1 MAVPQMTFYV
11 DFISPYAYL
20 AFERL
25 PQALQGV
32 SHAVR
37 YQPILFGSLL
47 QHHGTIGP
55 AELAPKR
62 AWTYRHVSWLAQA
75 QGTPMQMPVS
85 HPFNPLPLLRLALAC
100 GGERAPN
107 RWVCETIFR
116 HVWAEGGDP
125 LDADRLARLV
135 DVLKPAVDPASEAV
149 KLQLRSA
156 TESALAAG
164 VFGVP
169 TVAVGDKLFWG
180 LDALPMLRDHLDGGV
195 WFSGSAWDDA
205 AQVPVG
211 LVRRR

>member
-1 MAVPQMTFYV
+1 MAVPQLTFYF

-37 YQPILFGSLL
+37 YQPVLFGSLL
-47 QHHGTIGP
+47 QAHGNIGP
-55 AELAPKR
+55 AELPAKR
-62 AWTYRHVSWLAQA
+62 QWTYRHVAWLAQH
-75 QGTPMQMPVS
+75 QGTALQMPAS
-85 HPFNPLPLLRLALAC
+85 HPFNPLPLLRLSLAC
-100 GGERAPN
+100 GGQRTPN
-107 RWVCETIFR
+107 RWHCETIFR

-125 LDADRLARLV
+125 LDAERLERLTQG
-135 DVLKPAVDPASEAV
+135 LKPPLDPASETV
-149 KLQLRSA
+149 KQRLRSD
-156 TESALAAG
+156 TEAALAAG

-180 LDALPMLRDHLDGGV
+180 LDALPMLRDHLEGGA
-195 WFSGSAWDDA
+195 WFEGPHWETA

-211 LVRRR
+211 IVRKR

>member
-1 MAVPQMTFYV
+1 MVVPQLTFYV

-37 YQPILFGSLL
+37 YQPIFFGSLL

>member
-1 MAVPQMTFYV
+1 
-11 DFISPYAYL
+11 
-20 AFERL
+20 
-25 PQALQGV
+25 LQGV

>member
-1 MAVPQMTFYV
+1 MPVPQLTFYF

-32 SHAVR
+32 SHVVR

-62 AWTYRHVSWLAQA
+62 AWTYRHVSWLAQH
-75 QGTPMQMPVS
+75 QGTPMQSPAS

-100 GGERAPN
+100 GGDRLPN
-107 RWVCETIFR
+107 RWHCETIFR

-135 DVLKPAVDPASEAV
+135 DALKPVADPSSDAV

-180 LDALPMLRDHLDGGV
+180 LDALPMLRDHLSGGP

-211 LVRRR
+211 IVRRR